1 MPEDPV
7 QQSDSTTQAR
17 RISGPGRAKPQS
29 SIFDDKVVRIMAFTA
44 VGLLILFLVTVVSA
58 LLTGVL
64 QQTGPRTLM
73 ERELTVTAR
82 AIDAGTTDATVWG
95 QHISALVATNQFARA
110 RAVIADAR
118 ESVNDSET
126 ADITLGEVRLLRA
139 QGEYQQAL
147 AVADKAIEQISE
159 HHEAQIAGGGPAG
172 YAAELGGRHENYYTA
187 KLLKAKIYEDMEE
200 WESALEY
207 YTQFIEGFPGAAD
220 VLVDRGNIKLRMGD
234 ESGAEAD
241 FREALRFDPY
251 YPKAHEGLERIGASQ

>member
-7 QQSDSTTQAR
+7 QQSDSTTQASR
-17 RISGPGRAKPQS
+17 TSGPGRAKPQS

-44 VGLLILFLVTVVSA
+44 TGLLILFLVTVVSA

-73 ERELTVTAR
+73 ERELTVTGQ
-82 AIDAGTTDATVWG
+82 AISAGTTDVSVWG
-95 QHISALVATNQFARA
+95 QHISALAATNQFARA

-118 ESVNDSET
+118 ESVDDSKT

-147 AVADKAIEQISE
+147 AAADRGIEQINKY
-159 HHEAQIAGGGPAG
+159 HEAEIAAGGTVGR
-172 YAAELGGRHENYYTA
+172 AAELRGRHENYYTA
-187 KLLKAKIYEDMEE
+187 KLLKAKIYEDMED
-200 WESALEY
+200 WEKALEY
-207 YTQFIEGFPGAAD
+207 YTQFIEGFPGASD
-220 VLVDRGNIKLRMGD
+220 ILVDRGNIKLRMGD

-251 YPKAHEGLERIGASQ
+251 YSGAHEGLERIGASQ

>member
-7 QQSDSTTQAR
+7 QQGDPKTQAVST
-17 RISGPGRAKPQS
+17 SGPARPKRQS
-29 SIFDDKVVRIMAFTA
+29 SIFDDKVVRIMAFIATG
-44 VGLLILFLVTVVSA
+44 VLILFLVTVVSA

-73 ERELTVTAR
+73 ERELTVTGQ
-82 AIDAGTTDATVWG
+82 AIDAGTTDASVWG
-95 QHISALVATNQFARA
+95 QHISALVATGQYARA

-118 ESVNDSET
+118 ESIDDSKT

-147 AVADKAIEQISE
+147 AAADRAIDQVGK
-159 HHEAQIAGGGPAG
+159 HHDAEIAAGGVVGR
-172 YAAELGGRHENYYTA
+172 AAELRGRHENYYTA
-187 KLLKAKIYEDMEE
+187 KLLKAKIYEDMED
-200 WESALEY
+200 WEGALEY
-207 YTQFIEGFPGAAD
+207 YTQFIEGSPGAAD
-220 VLVDRGNIKLRMGD
+220 ILVDRGNVKLRLGD

-251 YPKAHEGLERIGASQ
+251 YPRAHDGLERIGASQ